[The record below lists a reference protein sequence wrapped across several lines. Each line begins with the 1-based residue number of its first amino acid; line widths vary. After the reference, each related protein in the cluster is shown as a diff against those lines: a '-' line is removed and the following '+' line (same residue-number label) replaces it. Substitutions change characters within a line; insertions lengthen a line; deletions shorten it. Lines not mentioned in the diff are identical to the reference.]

1 MIIFETPF
9 ISYPQIQFNEN
20 FGVYFYSVLRSKKA
34 LRTEIK
40 MNPYQ
45 QSFENNVGLQSL
57 VVNFVG
63 ANRQFAFL
71 ELSLVYNKSNQHK
84 PIYDSY
90 KVKVATQKVKSSK
103 IGNVLSTYARTNEI
117 KYDVD
122 VEDDAYWLYA

>member
-1 MIIFETPF
+1 MKMTP
-9 ISYPQIQFNEN
+9 YP
-20 FGVYFYSVLRSKKA
+20 
-34 LRTEIK
+34 
-40 MNPYQ
+40 
-45 QSFENNVGLQSL
+45 QSFEIKIGSQSL

-122 VEDDAYWLYA
+122 VADDTYWLYA